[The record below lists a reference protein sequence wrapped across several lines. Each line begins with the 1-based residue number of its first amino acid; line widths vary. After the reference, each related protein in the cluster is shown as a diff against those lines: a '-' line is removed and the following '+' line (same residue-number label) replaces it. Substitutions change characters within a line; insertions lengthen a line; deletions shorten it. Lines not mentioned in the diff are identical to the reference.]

1 MESRSVALVTGAGRG
16 LGLELARQY
25 AEDGWRVIGTVRD
38 AAARGRLEKLGAQA
52 LLADMT
58 SRAQVA
64 GLARQLEGQPIDLL
78 FCNAGITGP
87 RGMTLGSF
95 DFDAWEEVLRV
106 NLLGPAA
113 GVQALVDNVAASRRK
128 VIALMSSRLGS
139 IAESSGMT
147 LPYAT
152 SKAALNMLAKGLAA
166 TLAARGVIV
175 VALSPGWVK
184 TDMGGPGA
192 PLSPQT
198 SVAGLRRVIERL
210 KPADSGRFL
219 SYDGSGIAW

>member
-1 MESRSVALVTGAGRG
+1 M
-16 LGLELARQY
+16 
-25 AEDGWRVIGTVRD
+25 IGTVRD
-38 AAARGRLEKLGAQA
+38 AASRSRVEKLGVQA
-52 LLADMT
+52 YIADMT
-58 SRAQVA
+58 KPAHIAS
-64 GLARQLEGQPIDLL
+64 LAKHLKGEPIDVL
-78 FCNAGITGP
+78 FCNAGISGKK
-87 RGMTLGSF
+87 GMALGSF
-95 DFDAWEEVLRV
+95 DFDSWEEVLRV

-113 GVQALVDNVAASRRK
+113 IVQTLIDNVAAGRRK

-166 TLAARGVIV
+166 TLASHGVLV

-184 TDMGGPGA
+184 TDMGGSAA

-198 SVAGLRRVIERL
+198 SVAGLRKVIDGL
-210 KPADSGRFL
+210 KASDSGRFL
-219 SYDGSGIAW
+219 SYDGSAIPW